1 MSTKPDLQARLSTL
15 EQKIGL
21 PENENDLTP
30 IQVINKAN
38 QEISNNISTFDKS
51 SSKYDK
57 LINENKE
64 ILSLVDGDGV
74 GSSTS
79 EGLSNITKKQGLVRL
94 ECLNSELQGIG
105 IEDVQEQ
112 LKTLK
117 LLEPVIDKS
126 KESFNKLLDNQ
137 ENQDPGLA
145 KNGGEEG
152 QNGTEATSQALLN
165 LSLEIEKIGQQL
177 TSMTHAYGKE
187 VREINSQFK
196 RLEERIIKSSS
207 LLERELDE

>member
-1 MSTKPDLQARLSTL
+1 MSTKPDLPTRLSTL

-94 ECLNSELQGIG
+94 ECINSELQGIGGIG

-137 ENQDPGLA
+137 ENQDPTEA
-145 KNGGEEG
+145 PNG
-152 QNGTEATSQALLN
+152 NGTEATSQALLN